1 MTIKFDIAST
11 YDEKISEFELG
22 DINYSAIGI
31 YYNKQKGQSPL
42 SKFYA
47 FPYTD

>member
-22 DINYSAIGI
+22 DITIQQSEFIINSLKLHIQYSKK
-31 YYNKQKGQSPL
+31 Y
-42 SKFYA
+42 
-47 FPYTD
+47 